1 MRTSLSI
8 LLCLILSSL
17 NSLSGNEVFKHLTI
31 NDGLAHT
38 DANCVAQDS
47 TGLMW
52 IGTFAGL
59 QSYDGY
65 SLQTFNYYQEGHKIF
80 KSHNRIQAMV
90 CTKDKLWVG
99 TESGL
104 TCFDLNTHRYV
115 PFYVRGGEQ
124 KYDSDLAVYK
134 LYVDP
139 AGCHLWIGSSQ
150 GMIVMRIDNDTI
162 RPLKWNSEEE
172 RLLGKNIGDVQFQ
185 GEIIWAN
192 TGRYIAQLGIRD
204 GKVSVLKRYPTKNLL
219 QKDETVQ
226 SIY

>member
-38 DANCVAQDS
+38 DANCVTQDS

-80 KSHNRIQAMV
+80 KSHNRIQTMV
-90 CTKDKLWVG
+90 CTKDKLWLG

-115 PFYVRGGEQ
+115 PFYVREGEQ
-124 KYDSDLAVYK
+124 KYDSSLVVYK

-139 AGCHLWIGSSQ
+139 AGCYLWTRSSQ
-150 GMIVMRIDNDTI
+150 DRKST
-162 RPLKWNSEEE
+162 RLNSSH
-172 RLLGKNIGDVQFQ
+172 R
-185 GEIIWAN
+185 
-192 TGRYIAQLGIRD
+192 T
-204 GKVSVLKRYPTKNLL
+204 
-219 QKDETVQ
+219 
-226 SIY
+226 

>member
-38 DANCVAQDS
+38 DANCVTQDS

-80 KSHNRIQAMV
+80 KSHNRIQTMV
-90 CTKDKLWVG
+90 CTKDKLWLG

-115 PFYVRGGEQ
+115 PFYVREGEQ
-124 KYDSDLAVYK
+124 KYDSSLVVYK

-139 AGCHLWIGSSQ
+139 AGCYLWTRSSQ

-185 GEIIWAN
+185 GEIIWA
-192 TGRYIAQLGIRD
+192 TAYG
-204 GKVSVLKRYPTKNLL
+204 
-219 QKDETVQ
+219 
-226 SIY
+226 